1 MKLANELI
9 GGYIEQQCDAVIGGI
24 DTGSNKITL
33 VVQSFP
39 IVETCR
45 LVERINKYFIN
56 KHISTHAREIR
67 IARGLWNSWSDDERA
82 ILGDVESFA
91 KQFVDEGDQL
101 TKFRNEGHCI
111 LIGYEHASDQG
122 GLKDL
127 TPVNESLLWE
137 FVLRGNF
144 HQWVEAIAS
153 KFDDDTGAK
162 ESLGAFMDVIHK
174 FNARSLIRVSRF
186 VDSIFAKG
194 PESLRDFVG
203 LCYLSLVEW
212 GGLPL
217 ADLPIGRNH
226 PKVAR
231 YVEASKRFVTHAS
244 FQSKTERIKSISKL
258 KKAQLGEAPY
268 TMPFELPAPVL
279 SGDTTYLDVDSY
291 LSDVNDYIE
300 KNDQKCLDKLRRY
313 DALPILVVLEKPV
326 KSTKSP
332 SKTQSLKGYSDVVF
346 LQAVFGTVKGFLD
359 EIKGN
364 ATSDLIEGIA
374 IQLDRYTSD
383 GDEPEEE
390 IDRLLGGIDTHVIP
404 DELVLDGDAGIVTIP
419 VTFISQECV
428 ANPSH
433 SANSKLEF
441 SVTINSALIPDGFSQ
456 SYTWALSATHPEKLR
471 LVLAAQV
478 ADNLF
483 SLPSP
488 RLPGFHIGSFDEIFF
503 ATDEDD
509 VNRLLLLGTS
519 SFETFNLLSGLNP
532 TFVSP
537 SLIAKCNALTA
548 RYGEILANI
557 GTEGFYSANAHI
569 SRVVDA
575 YEELVAEIVGT
586 APLGAP
592 QILPRLYR
600 VFTVVRGQD
609 LSTNEYLD
617 AAIALPVSPFVLDQA
632 AGRAAFLRDGFSEV
646 IASLFSSNRIVS
658 DLRWERLVG
667 LAELR
672 RPITGLV
679 CDENKAIT
687 TRVRSFG
694 LTHLF
699 GSPSV
704 SHLSLSSQS
713 LMRDENFDEDD
724 LGVKLRPTAE
734 SRIYQRLISDYQEL
748 HTYAND
754 QMSLLFVNVVE
765 IEVLLSGI
773 ELWLKQYLKVTVQQN
788 SPFVLSVKFITTGV
802 AATTALNMLIAWKN
816 QWTEIED
823 DTMRRCSIQVGHR
836 HAQKNIQ
843 LIEFLKDE
851 SDGRFDIGVIAH
863 FLEGQHAGDQ
873 IEAVA
878 KLNYLTATTN
888 RQFPIA
894 EYPRPVVA
902 ANAGTHRKT
911 LLSNRRFRMAN
922 NHTALSAKLR
932 GLDTSID
939 KDHVILAQVHF
950 APWKETISLLHKKAV
965 WVSCVD
971 SYVDRVLL
979 NGAELGIDDLRVVGF
994 SCGLGNYGELNQTV
1008 STEANDLGT
1017 LTKAISHRLR
1027 GYLPSLT
1034 PSDAECAA
1042 RNVILASAEIP
1053 GLSLV
1058 RAAGHDQYIRDVVGY
1073 SLVNRILGRRTGS
1086 VLEVLIPLDS
1096 FRHWFSDREDSNIPD
1111 LLFLSARIRDDNSL
1125 ALMAVVIESKFALEN
1140 QQLVDTAFAQASSG
1154 LRQLARIFSPYKA
1167 PIHGVRFDR
1176 KYWWA
1181 QLHRA
1186 LSSRVSVNMAEGE
1199 YKVLCS
1205 GLDLLAEGKF
1215 SISWQA
1221 IAYTFWLDQDS
1232 CDLTPKFMGAVDIGA
1247 SIPSPTGFGVYQLQ
1261 FGPSEII
1268 RALTQNNL
1276 IPLEIPGQAFLF
1288 SEGGVQHQPNLTEVA
1303 GYTSQ
1308 TSETQELGSDNQ
1320 LSEQESV
1327 KSASVVQTAPEI
1339 IEITTELLGQKS
1351 SEPSP
1356 EPPSSEP
1363 VVVTKS
1369 DHIRVQ
1375 IGCDIKGQAVYWE
1388 HDDPE
1393 LENRHLLIF
1402 GGSGS
1407 GKTYAIQG
1415 LLIEM
1420 AKAGQHTAII
1430 DFTDGFLP
1438 SHLDPVF
1445 TEFTRPKTHVLA
1457 HEPFPINPFQ
1467 RLAKNEPG
1475 IGLIEEK
1482 AHNVASRVADVFC
1495 SVYTVGDV
1503 QRAALTKSIEKGL
1516 SESQNFSL
1524 DDLLALLEV
1533 TTETSG
1539 NLALKI
1545 SEFVKQ
1551 NPFSSGVGSGWENIY
1566 KGEQLAHILQLTSL
1580 SSEIQKL
1587 ITEFALWDLFA
1598 YATRHGNKNTPLPV
1612 VLDEM
1617 QNLDHRN
1624 NQALDKLLREGRK
1637 FGVGLILATQTISNF
1652 DKEQKGRL
1660 FQAGHK
1666 LFFKPA
1672 ETERQAFAQILA
1684 DTSQTRT
1691 KSEWVNEL
1699 SKLNKGECWSLG
1711 PRRNTD
1717 TGVVRREPVKVK
1729 VLENGQRLLKL

>member
-1 MKLANELI
+1 VKLANELI
-9 GGYIEQQCDAVIGGI
+9 GAYIEQQCEAVLGAA
-24 DTGSNKITL
+24 DVGSNKITL

-39 IVETCR
+39 QLETCC
-45 LVERINKYFIN
+45 LVDRVNKYFIGKN
-56 KHISTHAREIR
+56 IPVDARAIK
-67 IARGLWNSWSDDERA
+67 IAHGLWRSWSNEDKA
-82 ILGDVESFA
+82 SLGDVESFA
-91 KQFVDEGDQL
+91 RQFVDEDDQL
-101 TKFRNEGHCI
+101 TKFRNECHCV

-127 TPVNESLLWE
+127 TPVNENLLWE
-137 FVLRGNF
+137 CVLGGGFR
-144 HQWVEAIAS
+144 QWVERIS
-153 KFDDDTGAK
+153 EEFDDDGGAR
-162 ESLGAFMDVIHK
+162 ESLSAFLDVIHK
-174 FNARSLIRVSRF
+174 FNARSLVRVSRF
-186 VDSIFAKG
+186 LDLILAME
-194 PESLRDFVG
+194 PETLRDFVD
-203 LCYLSLVEW
+203 LCYFNLIAW

-217 ADLPIGRNH
+217 ANLPIGRNL

-231 YVEASKRFVTHAS
+231 YVEASKRFATHAS
-244 FQSKTERIKSISKL
+244 FQSKNDRNKAISKL
-258 KKAQLGEAPY
+258 AKAQQGDPPY
-268 TMPFELPAPVL
+268 QKAFELPAPVL
-279 SGDTTYLDVDSY
+279 EGDPTYADVDSY
-291 LSDVNDYIE
+291 LADVRDYIE
-300 KNDQKCLDKLRRY
+300 KNDQPCLDRVRRY
-313 DALPILVVLEKPV
+313 DALPLLVVLEKPATGPKASP
-326 KSTKSP
+326 KS
-332 SKTQSLKGYSDVVF
+332 QSLRGYSDVVF
-346 LQAVFGTVKGFLD
+346 LQAVFSAIKGFLD
-359 EIKGN
+359 ELKGTVT
-364 ATSDLIEGIA
+364 ADLIEGIE
-374 IQLDRYTSD
+374 INLLRYTSD
-383 GDEPEEE
+383 GEEPEEE
-390 IDRLLGGIDTHVIP
+390 ISRLLGGIDTHVIP
-404 DELVLDGDAGIVTIP
+404 DELVLVGDSGKVTIP
-419 VTFISQECV
+419 ITFTAHECV
-428 ANPSH
+428 PH
-433 SANSKLEF
+433 SGHGTNSKLEF
-441 SVTINSALIPDGFSQ
+441 DVTINSALILEGFERSFA
-456 SYTWALSATHPEKLR
+456 WALSATHPEKLR
-471 LVLAAQV
+471 LALSAQV
-478 ADNLF
+478 AESLLT
-483 SLPSP
+483 LPSP

-509 VNRLLLLGTS
+509 INRLLLLGTS
-519 SFETFNLLSGLNP
+519 SFETFNLLAGLNP
-532 TFVSP
+532 NFVAQ
-537 SLIAKCNALTA
+537 SLITKCNGLTA
-548 RYGEILANI
+548 NYGELLSNI
-557 GTEGFYSANAHI
+557 GKEGFYSATAKI
-569 SRVVDA
+569 SRVVVA
-575 YEELVAEIVGT
+575 YEELVADVVGS
-586 APLGAP
+586 APLGAE

-600 VFTVVRGQD
+600 AFAVVRDQD

-646 IASLFSSNRIVS
+646 IAALFDSNRYVA

-699 GSPSV
+699 GSPSIA
-704 SHLSLSSQS
+704 HLSLSSQS
-713 LMRDENFDEDD
+713 LMRDETFDEDD

-734 SRIYQRLISDYQEL
+734 SRIYQRLINDYQEL
-748 HTYAND
+748 HTHAND

-765 IEVLLSGI
+765 IEILLSGI
-773 ELWLKQYLKVTVQQN
+773 ELWLKSYLKDTVEQQ
-788 SPFVLSVKFITTGV
+788 SPFVLNVKFITTGV
-802 AATTALNMLIAWKN
+802 AATTALNMLIAWRN
-816 QWTEIED
+816 QWSEMED
-823 DTMRRCSIQVGHR
+823 GSMRRCAIQIGHR
-836 HAQKNIQ
+836 HAQKTTQ
-843 LIEFLKDE
+843 LIGFLKEE
-851 SDGRFDIGVIAH
+851 SDARFDIAVIAH

-873 IEAVA
+873 IEAVK

-911 LLSNRRFRMAN
+911 LLSNRRFRMASK
-922 NHTALSAKLR
+922 HTDLSAKLK
-932 GLDTSID
+932 GLDTNND
-939 KDHVILAQVHF
+939 KEHVILAQVHF
-950 APWKETISLLHKKAV
+950 DPWKETIALLHKKAI
-965 WVSCVD
+965 WVSCID

-979 NGAELGIDDLRVVGF
+979 VGSELGLDDLRVVGF

-1008 STEANDLGT
+1008 STEANDLIT

-1027 GYLPSLT
+1027 GYLPNLT
-1034 PSDAECAA
+1034 LANAECAA
-1042 RNVILASAEIP
+1042 HNVIRASTEIP

-1073 SLVNRILGRRTGS
+1073 SLVNRILGRRVGA

-1111 LLFLSARIRDDNSL
+1111 LLFLSARIKNDGCMDI
-1125 ALMAVVIESKFALEN
+1125 MAVVIESKFALEN
-1140 QQLVDTAFAQASSG
+1140 QQLADTAFAQASSG
-1154 LRQLARIFSPYKA
+1154 LRQLARIFAPYKA
-1167 PIHGVRFDR
+1167 RIGGVRFDR

-1186 LSSRVSVNMAEGE
+1186 LASRVSVNMAVSD
-1199 YKVLCS
+1199 YKILCS

-1221 IAYTFWLDQDS
+1221 VAYTFWLNQDNP
-1232 CDLTPKFMGAVDIGA
+1232 DTTPKFMGGVDIGA
-1247 SIPSPTGFGVYQLQ
+1247 SVPSPNGFGVYQLQ
-1261 FGPSEII
+1261 FGPTDICKF
-1268 RALTQNNL
+1268 LTQNDL
-1276 IPLEIPGQAFLF
+1276 SPQEIPGQAFFF
-1288 SEGGVQHQPNLTEVA
+1288 SGDGDQTLAEVGQVANGIAPTSKSLQPISENQAPTKPTEVSVP
-1303 GYTSQ
+1303 TVPLPS
-1308 TSETQELGSDNQ
+1308 TTKIV
-1320 LSEQESV
+1320 ES
-1327 KSASVVQTAPEI
+1327 
-1339 IEITTELLGQKS
+1339 ELLTTVS
-1351 SEPSP
+1351 SVLPQVAPDTAIALDKNSGLL
-1356 EPPSSEP
+1356 
-1363 VVVTKS
+1363 
-1369 DHIRVQ
+1369 RVQ
-1375 IGCDIKGQAVYWE
+1375 IGRDHKGQAVYWE
-1388 HDDPE
+1388 HDDSE

-1415 LLIEM
+1415 ILIEM
-1420 AKAGQHTAII
+1420 AKAGQHTAIV
-1430 DFTDGFLP
+1430 DYTDGFLP

-1445 TEFTRPKTHVLA
+1445 DEFARPKTHVLA

-1503 QRAALTKSIEKGL
+1503 QRAALTKSIERGL
-1516 SESQNFSL
+1516 TDSQDFSL
-1524 DDLLALLEV
+1524 ADLLTLLET

-1551 NPFSSGVGSGWENIY
+1551 DPFSPGIGSGWENIF
-1566 KGEQLAHILQLTSL
+1566 GGDRLVHILQLTSL

-1617 QNLDHRN
+1617 QNLDHRS

-1691 KSEWVNEL
+1691 KSEWISEL

-1711 PRRNTD
+1711 PRRITE
-1717 TGVVRREPVKVK
+1717 TGLVKREPVKVK
-1729 VLENGQRLLKL
+1729 VLENSQRVLKQ